1 MSFTK
6 IKSNIPPFDELFEGF
21 YLAHP
26 ALLSGKRGSGTS
38 TLAIRF
44 LSNLLRIGENVLL
57 FTDQPP
63 DHVSLTAYGLGSDIS
78 AAIETE
84 QLSIVP
90 YDEHLPLLP
99 FPEALE
105 ELRALITGRHYT
117 FVVFDPVIPWLAAPA
132 AQLEERIEAF
142 FTLLADTAPT
152 AILILPH
159 PVSKIARR
167 LHDEVAARCAI
178 CITAARTHEGPYTLT
193 VTKYMGAPP
202 EKCPALLQLPTAPA
216 ATTPYPSGA
225 LQDLHHRLQHDHTSP
240 MPGAGYGPAG
250 HAPHAPHATGVSGI
264 PGIPPAPAAPSSI
277 STSFFSADPDAP
289 AAPSRVPAARPFQTP
304 ATAPLAAA
312 PGAPHPRAPQNAS
325 FFAPAPDDTPAAA
338 PAPSAPPAPA
348 ARPAA
353 RPPVPP
359 AAPAAST
366 ATAARPHDSG
376 HPISFANILQDDATF
391 FAAPPDRFATAASSG
406 SPRPPF
412 PNIPP
417 PELPPPE
424 FPFPHRPAAA
434 AAPAPAAPAAPAPA
448 VPAHAAPAPAPA
460 PAAAHPNH
468 PDHAIRFSDI
478 IQ

>member
-78 AAIETE
+78 SAIETE

-240 MPGAGYGPAG
+240 MPGAAYGPAG
-250 HAPHAPHATGVSGI
+250 HAPHATGVSGI

-277 STSFFSADPDAP
+277 STSFFSADPAAP
-289 AAPSRVPAARPFQTP
+289 AAPSRAPAARPFQTP
-304 ATAPLAAA
+304 ATAPLSAA

-325 FFAPAPDDTPAAA
+325 F
-338 PAPSAPPAPA
+338 
-348 ARPAA
+348 
-353 RPPVPP
+353 
-359 AAPAAST
+359 
-366 ATAARPHDSG
+366 
-376 HPISFANILQDDATF
+376 
-391 FAAPPDRFATAASSG
+391 
-406 SPRPPF
+406 
-412 PNIPP
+412 
-417 PELPPPE
+417 
-424 FPFPHRPAAA
+424 
-434 AAPAPAAPAAPAPA
+434 
-448 VPAHAAPAPAPA
+448 
-460 PAAAHPNH
+460 
-468 PDHAIRFSDI
+468 
-478 IQ
+478 

>member
-21 YLAHP
+21 YIAHP
-26 ALLSGKRGSGTS
+26 ALLAGKRGSGTS

-78 AAIETE
+78 SAIETE

-105 ELRALITGRHYT
+105 ELRALITGRHYS

-159 PVSKIARR
+159 PVSKLARR
-167 LHDEVAARCAI
+167 LYDEVAARCAI

-202 EKCPALLQLPTAPA
+202 EKCPALLQLPTVPT
-216 ATTPYPSGA
+216 ATTPYQAGTST
-225 LQDLHHRLQHDHTSP
+225 LQDLHQRLQHDHPSP
-240 MPGAGYGPAG
+240 MPGAAHSPAG
-250 HAPHAPHATGVSGI
+250 HNSGI
-264 PGIPPAPAAPSSI
+264 PGIPPAPTAPSSI
-277 STSFFSADPDAP
+277 SNSFFSADPDAP
-289 AAPSRVPAARPFQTP
+289 AVAARAPAARPFQTP
-304 ATAPLAAA
+304 APAPLAAA

-338 PAPSAPPAPA
+338 PAAPSAPAAPAAPA

-353 RPPVPP
+353 PS
-359 AAPAAST
+359 AP
-366 ATAARPHDSG
+366 AARPHDPG

-412 PNIPP
+412 PTIPP
-417 PELPPPE
+417 PELTPPD

-434 AAPAPAAPAAPAPA
+434 TAPAPAAPAVPAPA
-448 VPAHAAPAPAPA
+448 APTHAAPAPA